1 MGRLGIA
8 AGTTLL
14 GADPPLG
21 ATRREIATPFGQVG
35 LIEAG
40 NHVLLQRHGLDA
52 YVAPHAIDHRAN
64 VSALAALG
72 VDRVLAVG
80 SVGSLRPEIEVG
92 SLLAPDDFVALGIG
106 VSTSD
111 GAAGHRVPGFDPEWR
126 RAVIDAWRSAAD
138 GELRDGGVYWNSPGP
153 RFETPAE
160 VRLIREHADVVGMTL
175 ALECAVAG
183 ELGLAYAAV
192 CSVDNLANGV
202 GPAALTLEEFETGHR
217 KSRERVRDALAAA
230 VPVLASEE

>member
-14 GADPPLG
+14 GADPPPG
-21 ATRREIATPFGQVG
+21 ATRRDIATPFGQAALYDVG
-35 LIEAG
+35 D
-40 NHVLLQRHGLDA
+40 HVLLQRHGLDS

-64 VSALAALG
+64 LAALAALG

-92 SLLAPDDFVALGIG
+92 SFVAPDDFVALGIG

-126 RAVIDAWRSAAD
+126 RAVIASWRSSTGD
-138 GELRDGGVYWNSPGP
+138 ELRDGGTYWNSPGP

-160 VRLIREHADVVGMTL
+160 IGLIRERADVVGMTL
-175 ALECAVAG
+175 ALECSIAG
-183 ELGLAYAAV
+183 ELGLAYAAI
-192 CSVDNLANGV
+192 CAVDNLANGV
-202 GPAALTLEEFETGHR
+202 GTATLTLDEFEAGHSR
-217 KSRERVRDALAAA
+217 SRERVRDALAGV
-230 VPVLASEE
+230 VPALASAE